1 MRLICTCFIALLLCL
16 GTVSCATL
24 DEFTGGGLGS
34 GGGGGG
40 GLLTNLNLLSTGE
53 EIRLGQQVAVEVEKQ
68 EKILEDPAMQ
78 QYISEIGVRL
88 AQVAPRQDV
97 PYGFKVIDA
106 PDTVNAF
113 ALPGGFMYIYTGLMK
128 ICDNEAELAAV
139 MAHEIAHV
147 AARHHGEMMTRQIGM
162 DVVSDIVLGKNPGA
176 VASVARQLFTTGIA
190 ARYSRSQEREADS
203 LGMDIL
209 YRAGYPPDAMISFMN
224 KLLVIDQQRGGGR
237 ALPIFATHPSPEER
251 VGLLQSLAQQYPLEA
266 RQNRP
271 SHADRYQAQ
280 VLGRL

>member
-1 MRLICTCFIALLLCL
+1 MKTVAIAGLLLLMCL
-16 GTVSCATL
+16 TLTQCATL
-24 DEFTGGGLGS
+24 EELTYGGGTS
-34 GGGGGG
+34 GGGG
-40 GLLTNLNLLSTGE
+40 LISRINLLSTSE
-53 EIRLGQQVAVEVEKQ
+53 EIQLGRQVAEEVEKQ
-68 EKILEDPAMQ
+68 ETILNDPDMQ
-78 QYISEIGVRL
+78 QYISEIGARL

-106 PDTVNAF
+106 PETVNAF

-162 DVVSDIVLGKNPGA
+162 ELVSDIVLGKNPGA
-176 VASVARQLFTTGIA
+176 TASVARQLFTTGIA
-190 ARYSRSQEREADS
+190 ARYSRAQEREADG

-224 KLLVIDQQRGGGR
+224 KLLAIDQQRGGGR
-237 ALPIFATHPSPEER
+237 SLPIFATHPSPEER
-251 VGLLQSLAQQYPLEA
+251 VGLLQNLVQQYPMDA
-266 RQNRP
+266 RQNR
-271 SHADRYQAQ
+271 SYHAERYQAQ
-280 VLGRL
+280 ALSRIQ